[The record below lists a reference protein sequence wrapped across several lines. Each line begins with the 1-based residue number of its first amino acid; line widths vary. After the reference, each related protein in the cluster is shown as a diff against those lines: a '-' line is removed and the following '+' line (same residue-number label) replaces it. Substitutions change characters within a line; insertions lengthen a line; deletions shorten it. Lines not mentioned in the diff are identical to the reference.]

1 MMSRIII
8 RIGIGVVAATVLAAI
23 VGLFLPS
30 KFVVEKEVVVK
41 ASPETIHEFVG
52 DMAQWTQWNPW
63 LQEDPN
69 QVVTSGETTTGPGAS
84 QSWEGGASD
93 GHMSFTSCNP
103 ASGVSYEM
111 TFKKNSY
118 TSTGSL
124 LYRPVA
130 DGTEVFWHMTG
141 DSGNNIMARYF
152 IGLMPSLVGPQF
164 EEGLARLKLISEKA
178 EAQKTAVPE
187 G

>member
-1 MMSRIII
+1 MVSGILM

-30 KFVVEKEVVVK
+30 TFVVEKEVVVK

-52 DMAQWTQWNPW
+52 DLAQWTQWNPW
-63 LQEDPN
+63 LEEDPN
-69 QVVTSGETTTGPGAS
+69 QVVTFGATSSGQGAS

-93 GHMSFTSCNP
+93 GQMSLTSSNP
-103 ASGVSYEM
+103 TWGVAYEM

-124 LYRPVA
+124 LYRPVE

-152 IGLMPSLVGPQF
+152 IGLMPSMVGPQF
-164 EEGLARLKLISEKA
+164 EEGLARLKLISEKSQA
-178 EAQKTAVPE
+178 EQDTVPE

>member
-1 MMSRIII
+1 MMGRILI
-8 RIGIGVVAATVLAAI
+8 RIGIGVVAATVLAAV

-30 KFVVEKEVVVK
+30 TFVVEKEVLVK

-52 DMAQWTQWNPW
+52 DLAQWPQWNPW
-63 LQEDPN
+63 LEEDPN
-69 QVVTSGETTTGPGAS
+69 QVVTFGTATTGPGAS
-84 QSWEGGASD
+84 QTWEGGASD

-103 ASGVSYEM
+103 TWGVAYEM

-124 LYRPVA
+124 LYTTVA

-152 IGLMPSLVGPQF
+152 IGLMPSLVGPQL
-164 EEGLARLKLISEKA
+164 EEGLTRLKLISEKSQA
-178 EAQKTAVPE
+178 EQDTVPE
-187 G
+187 S